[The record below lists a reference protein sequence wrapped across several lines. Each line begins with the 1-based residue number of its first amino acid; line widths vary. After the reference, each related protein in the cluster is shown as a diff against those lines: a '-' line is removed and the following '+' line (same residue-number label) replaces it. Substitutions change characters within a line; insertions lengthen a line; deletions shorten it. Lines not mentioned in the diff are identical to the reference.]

1 MSLPGQEPGA
11 EELSSFPGLDQL
23 GLHLVTV
30 LDILRVKQVSLGS
43 QPLVEDDDIVTI
55 LIFSNIQT

>member
-30 LDILRVKQVSLGS
+30 LDILRVKQVSLRS
-43 QPLVEDDDIVTI
+43 QPLVEDDDIST
-55 LIFSNIQT
+55 SSS